1 MILLRERSREKTD
14 LGKWKSGAA
23 SLESSSIVLML
34 FQRTERCPRFGSAA
48 RCLSADIDVML
59 LPSRFRLVI
68 ELPSGQDIVVSW
80 LADALRSVSAGNFD
94 ATAEIYGLH

>member
-1 MILLRERSREKTD
+1 
-14 LGKWKSGAA
+14 
-23 SLESSSIVLML
+23 
-34 FQRTERCPRFGSAA
+34 
-48 RCLSADIDVML
+48 ML

-80 LADALRSVSAGNFD
+80 LADALRSVSAGNLD